1 MRRLALGPAMFILAV
16 LVSVA
21 LALVPAS
28 FLFEV
33 HVPASPCDGFGC
45 GGLGVPAS
53 HDGRGSC
60 PIRMSAVVGFLG
72 AGTTAQLSL
81 PFRRGFSGL
90 CQNVSIESIG
100 GTHGSLVASSESEAR
115 LIGDEE
121 VGLDVAVRFA
131 RETSSMQFVNVT
143 YICDGGL
150 SHYSVFNSKDGTV
163 VAHVYRVGLML
174 LAQTQLVQELRA
186 HVLLPFQTTSAQ
198 FFSDNAIPQFTAE
211 SNRTVA
217 RFDAVNVNSFS
228 LAFSFDFDVYDQ
240 CSMANSAQRSVILK
254 YAMIGGAIVGGIA
267 IVAAVSWLIV
277 KKVIK
282 KKVAPPAFE
291 LLGADIDVVT
301 DGDESQSD
309 METSR
314 ATLSRTSMEL

>member
-1 MRRLALGPAMFILAV
+1 MGRRRLIFLFFFFFFFFSFFFFLFEALWPTPRHPNMLFLAV

-21 LALVPAS
+21 LAFGSCFLS
-28 FLFEV
+28 FLRF

-100 GTHGSLVASSESEAR
+100 GTHGSVVASSESEAR

-131 RETSSMQFVNVT
+131 RETSSMQFVNVS

-150 SHYSVFNSKDGTV
+150 SHFSVFNSKDGTV

-254 YAMIGGAIVGGIA
+254 YALIGGAIVGGIA

-277 KKVIK
+277 KKGYQEEGGSACV
-282 KKVAPPAFE
+282 
-291 LLGADIDVVT
+291 
-301 DGDESQSD
+301 
-309 METSR
+309 
-314 ATLSRTSMEL
+314 